1 VASNF
6 PPMRYFPALLLLWTV
21 VGCRAN
27 HRTDSLS
34 ADSPG
39 PDAPATASSMRSP
52 VLARR
57 ADSLAKLD
65 PQREARAA
73 IARGDLRFIAV
84 CGYVCVPVGVPL
96 DRALRTRDSLAVR
109 SDSLR
114 IVLGTSD
121 GIANEDVARLND
133 VAAQYASRYNRLIWD
148 QRLKMQSVARP
159 AT

>member
-1 VASNF
+1 
-6 PPMRYFPALLLLWTV
+6 MRYFPALLVLWAV

-27 HRTDSLS
+27 HRTDSRS
-34 ADSPG
+34 ADSPRTE
-39 PDAPATASSMRSP
+39 APATEFSRRSP
-52 VLARR
+52 ELAQR

-65 PQREARAA
+65 PEREARAA

-96 DRALRTRDSLAVR
+96 ARALRTRDSLAVR

-121 GIANEDVARLND
+121 DITNEDVARLN
-133 VAAQYASRYNRLIWD
+133 
-148 QRLKMQSVARP
+148 
-159 AT
+159 